1 MNYAVK
7 ITPTAEKTV
16 VKWKKSN
23 PNLHKKFKKII
34 LELIEHPREGIGH
47 PEALIGGNDVRWSR
61 PILIRAKTFQ
71 QPACRELQVSSY
83 MRNMT
88 IRKPLENLEVSEIN
102 PNFAA

>member
-61 PILIRAKTFQ
+61 HISAHDRIIYDIYDDVVTVLVI
-71 QPACRELQVSSY
+71 QVEGHY
-83 MRNMT
+83 
-88 IRKPLENLEVSEIN
+88 KDK
-102 PNFAA
+102 